1 MTALPIGKGVVRR
14 EGNSVAILNFG
25 TLLPAALAAAE
36 KLNATVVDMRFV
48 KPLDTELLAT
58 MAARHDV
65 LVTLEENTIQGGA
78 GSAVAEHFN
87 TLGHTVNLLQLG
99 LPDRFVDQGTHQ
111 QQLAEC
117 GLDATGIESAIKKRL
132 VQLGLTSPLT
142 PVRNEAA
149 P

>member
-1 MTALPIGKGVVRR
+1 
-14 EGNSVAILNFG
+14 
-25 TLLPAALAAAE
+25 
-36 KLNATVVDMRFV
+36 
-48 KPLDTELLAT
+48 
-58 MAARHDV
+58 
-65 LVTLEENTIQGGA
+65 
-78 GSAVAEHFN
+78 VAEHFN